1 MRKPG
6 ISVRHPAI
14 SCIQRCFVNGA
25 VAAALAVAAACAV
38 PAAVSAGACA
48 DLAALELIDMR
59 IGSAE
64 HVAESDLPAHCRVT
78 GVIETEINFELL
90 LPDDWNGRFVMGGGG
105 GFVGSVQNQARSL
118 YAHGGSPLERGY
130 ATAGTDT
137 GHTGNGIQAGWALD
151 NPERQENFGH
161 RAVHLTAE
169 AAKSI
174 IGHYYARPSDY
185 DYFVGCSRGGGQ
197 AMMASQRYP
206 DDFDGIVAAA
216 PAYDWTG
223 IAAGFVQN
231 QQAIYPDGDVDAPVL
246 TPAALELL
254 GSSILAACDADDGVE
269 DGMMTDPRPCG
280 FDPADLPR
288 CAGDHPADDCVTA
301 AQLAA
306 IRTVYDGPTSN
317 GEPIYHGF
325 NYGGEHEGGGWDSWV
340 VGSPQRRAAGVPN
353 AQYGFGTELFKYFV
367 FGDPDWD
374 YTEYDFSTWKEDTA
388 STAAILNATDTD
400 LSRFRDGGGRIIYW
414 TGWSDLALTPLG
426 TIDYYVRL
434 AADDPSARDYA
445 RLYMLPGVLH
455 CAGGP
460 GPDRV
465 DWVEAIR
472 AWVEDGQAPERLLAS
487 KLGEDDEVAMTRP
500 VCPYPQVAVYDGS
513 GDPNDE
519 GSFACAIPSL

>member
-1 MRKPG
+1 M
-6 ISVRHPAI
+6 
-14 SCIQRCFVNGA
+14 NGA
-25 VAAALAVAAACAV
+25 VAAGLAVAAACAT
-38 PAAVSAGACA
+38 PAAEPESPCA
-48 DLAALELIDMR
+48 ALTALELVDLR

-64 HVAESDLPAHCRVT
+64 HLPETEGVPAHCRVT

-90 LPDDWNGRFVMGGGG
+90 LPDDWNGRFLMGGGG

-137 GHTGNGIQAGWALD
+137 GHTGSGIEAGWALD

-169 AAKSI
+169 TSKSI
-174 IGHYYARPSDY
+174 IAHYYARPADY
-185 DYFVGCSRGGGQ
+185 AYFVGCSRGGGQ
-197 AMMASQRYP
+197 AMMESQRYP

-216 PAYDWTG
+216 PAYHWTG
-223 IAAGFVQN
+223 ITAGFVQN
-231 QQAIYPDGDVDAPVL
+231 QQAIYPDGDLDAPVL
-246 TPAALELL
+246 TAATLELL

-269 DGMMTDPRPCG
+269 DGMLADPRQCG

-288 CAGDHPADDCVTA
+288 CAAGRPGDDCVTD

-306 IRTVYDGPTSN
+306 IETVYGGPLSN

-325 NYGGEHEGGGWDSWV
+325 NYGGEHEAGGWDAWV
-340 VGSPQRRAAGVPN
+340 VGSEQRRAP
-353 AQYGFGTELFKYFV
+353 GFPTRSTASAPSSSSTSSSATPTGTTH
-367 FGDPDWD
+367 G
-374 YTEYDFSTWKEDTA
+374 YDFATWRDDVAE
-388 STAAILNATDTD
+388 TAAILNATDTD
-400 LSRFRDGGGRIIYW
+400 LSRFRDAGGKIIYW
-414 TGWSDLALTPLG
+414 TGWSDLALAPLG
-426 TIDYYVRL
+426 TIDYYERL
-434 AADDPSARDYA
+434 AAGDPSARDYA

-472 AWVEDGQAPERLLAS
+472 AWVEEERAPERLLAA
-487 KLGEDDEVAMTRP
+487 KVGEDGRVTMTRP
-500 VCPYPQVAVYDGS
+500 ACPYPQAAVYDGS
-513 GDPNDE
+513 GDPRDAA
-519 GSFACAIPSL
+519 SFTCAAPPHE

>member
-1 MRKPG
+1 MSR
-6 ISVRHPAI
+6 S
-14 SCIQRCFVNGA
+14 QRCLVNGA
-25 VAAALAVAAACAV
+25 LAAGLAAAAAACAA
-38 PAAVSAGACA
+38 PAAVPADACA
-48 DLAALELIDMR
+48 DLTALELIAMR
-59 IGSAE
+59 IDSAE
-64 HVAESDLPAHCRVT
+64 HVAEADLPAHCRVT

-90 LPDDWNGRFVMGGGG
+90 LPDDWNGRFLMGGGG
-105 GFVGSVQNQARSL
+105 GFVGSVQNQARSQL

-137 GHTGNGIQAGWALD
+137 GHTGGGVSAGWALD
-151 NPERQENFGH
+151 HPERQENFGH

-169 AAKSI
+169 TAKSI
-174 IGHYYARPSDY
+174 ISHYYARPSDY

-197 AMMASQRYP
+197 AMVESQRYP

-223 IAAGFVQN
+223 ITAGFVQN
-231 QQAIYPDGDVDAPVL
+231 QQAIYPEGDLEAPVL
-246 TPAALELL
+246 TPAALGLL

-269 DGMMTDPRPCG
+269 DGMMTDPRQCG

-288 CAGDHPADDCVTA
+288 CAGDRAADGCVTA

-306 IRTVYDGPTSN
+306 IRTVYEGPTSN
-317 GEPIYHGF
+317 GEPLYHGF
-325 NYGGEHEGGGWDSWV
+325 NYGGEHDGGGWDSWV
-340 VGSPQRRAAGVPN
+340 VASARRQAAGVPN

-367 FGDPDWD
+367 FGDPAWD
-374 YTEYDFSTWKEDTA
+374 YTQYDFSTWKEDVA

-414 TGWSDLALTPLG
+414 TGWSDLALSPLG

-434 AADDPSARDYA
+434 AAEDASARDYA

-472 AWVEDGQAPERLLAS
+472 AWVEEGRAPERLVAS
-487 KLGEDDEVAMTRP
+487 KLGGDGVTMTRP

-513 GDPNDE
+513 GDPNDAA
-519 GSFACAIPSL
+519 SFACAVPPQ